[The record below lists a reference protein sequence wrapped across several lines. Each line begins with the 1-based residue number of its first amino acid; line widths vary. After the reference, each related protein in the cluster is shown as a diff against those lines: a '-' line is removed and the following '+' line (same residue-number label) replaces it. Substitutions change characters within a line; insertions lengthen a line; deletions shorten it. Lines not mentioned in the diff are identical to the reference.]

1 MSPKSVRGDGTAK
14 KRWSSAE
21 RASRGHNPR
30 RRGGVPRSRTEDRPA
45 RERRA
50 ESPVAAAPKA
60 AYVQRD
66 ARPARKP
73 HTRPDRAEWPS
84 RSARDNSKRGYTR
97 SAPVTGDSR
106 VARETWTRD
115 DRPDR
120 ADRPNRAPRV
130 ERPERDQPVRFERR
144 DQPKR
149 FERRDQP
156 ARFER
161 RRPARAH
168 RASGPTATI
177 RASGPTER
185 SRDRTAE
192 RVERQDRQEKV
203 QRDRPERIER
213 VTPPPV
219 VREQTGDFAGLGVPP
234 SLGRRASRRG
244 HHQPVPDPGRRHP
257 RRTRRARRAR
267 PRTDRLRQ
275 DARLRPA
282 DDHHP
287 GRRRVLA
294 APRHRAGAD
303 P

>member
-50 ESPVAAAPKA
+50 ESPVAAAPKT

-97 SAPVTGDSR
+97 SAPEPVTAGST
-106 VARETWTRD
+106 RETWTRD

-161 RRPARAH
+161 RDQPRRFERDDRP
-168 RASGPTATI
+168 
-177 RASGPTER
+177 
-185 SRDRTAE
+185 E

-213 VTPPPV
+213 VIPTPV

-234 SLGRRASRRG
+234 SLVAALRAEGITNPFPIQAAAIPDALAGRDVLGRG
-244 HHQPVPDPGRRHP
+244 QTGSGKTLAFGLPMITTLTGP
-257 RRTRRARRAR
+257 R
-267 PRTDRLRQ
+267 PRCP
-275 DARLRPA
+275 APSCWCRPVNW
-282 DDHHP
+282 P
-287 GRRRVLA
+287 CRSTTC
-294 APRHRAGAD
+294 
-303 P
+303 